1 MTIILREVSDTDIAR
16 ACEIESLAYKDNP
29 LNLILNPGPFPP
41 GASQQRMQ
49 QIVEMR
55 ENDSTAHYMQ
65 AFDDRTG
72 QMVAWAKWHI
82 FETTEAAAASFKPLR
97 FGPGMDPE
105 ACKIFFEGM
114 AERRKAI
121 MADKP
126 YVCTF
131 ACYLYRRAGR
141 YLDTNKF

>member
-1 MTIILREVSDTDIAR
+1 
-16 ACEIESLAYKDNP
+16 
-29 LNLILNPGPFPP
+29 
-41 GASQQRMQ
+41 
-49 QIVEMR
+49 
-55 ENDSTAHYMQ
+55 MQ
-65 AFDDRTG
+65 AFDDGTG

-82 FETTEAAAASFKPLR
+82 FETTEVAAASFKPLR

-126 YVCTF
+126 YICTF

-141 YLDTNKF
+141 YLDTYKL